1 MTSTGMWSRDGHESC
16 LAEIARL
23 RARVERD
30 DIANLAADLR
40 DRVMLTLGE
49 LKDGCEM
56 LTREELVELLEGYSE
71 DLEEMTL

>member
-1 MTSTGMWSRDGHESC
+1 MTSTG
-16 LAEIARL
+16 
-23 RARVERD
+23 
-30 DIANLAADLR
+30 
-40 DRVMLTLGE
+40 TLGE